1 MQVPLHYHRDK
12 SGYGTP
18 ETLQETSF
26 CETFCLRTAAKNGF
40 GFATQTSLEWV
51 WHTLIA
57 AWGVDAAK
65 AAASL
70 IDATLVHIPAM
81 SDTRQKVASM
91 TETLEASWGVDTHVV
106 TGSIE
111 GALIYILAAP
121 FVDEKLV
128 ALLAA
133 AFKAVHCVGYQNI
146 YLSQL
151 E

>member
-1 MQVPLHYHRDK
+1 MSGQQRAPHTCAILPVPVK
-12 SGYGTP
+12 
-18 ETLQETSF
+18 
-26 CETFCLRTAAKNGF
+26 AALACWAG
-40 GFATQTSLEWV
+40 
-51 WHTLIA
+51 TLIA